1 MSQFNSPSKSSTA
14 TTNKEGAKAYA
25 LSPEL
30 ALYTMV
36 VTTALGGKFYESAD
50 DRVERVRSV
59 LPQVDP
65 EFVAKLAVYARSQMH
80 LRSIPLVLLVEL
92 AKIHSGDSLVSKAT
106 AKTIQR
112 ADEITELLAYYQIAN
127 ERTDAKKLN
136 KLSNQLYKGIK
147 RAFNNFDEYQFAKYD
162 REGQVKLR
170 DALFLAHP
178 KAGTSEEQQ
187 VFDRLAKGELST
199 PYTWEVELSKAGQD
213 GKDKKKVWEELI
225 ESGKVG
231 YMALLRNLRNILEA
245 DVGGKALEKVCATL
259 SDPEQVRKSKQ
270 LPFRFLSAYR
280 EIKEVGSPKATAV
293 LSDLEKA
300 VITTSENIK
309 GYDTDTTVLIACDV
323 SGSMQSTISPKSK
336 VTNYDIGLMLG
347 MLLQNRCRSVITGM
361 FGDIFKVVQLPQN
374 QILAGADELHR
385 REGEVGYST
394 NGYEVIKY
402 LIDSEQKVDKVMMFT
417 DCQMWDSTYRDAHIQ
432 EYWSEYKKMNPDAK
446 LYLFDLAGYGDTPL
460 SIHQEGVYCI
470 AGWSDKVFDVL
481 HAIDTG
487 GSAVETI
494 QSIDL

>member
-1 MSQFNSPSKSSTA
+1 
-14 TTNKEGAKAYA
+14 
-25 LSPEL
+25 
-30 ALYTMV
+30 
-36 VTTALGGKFYESAD
+36 
-50 DRVERVRSV
+50 
-59 LPQVDP
+59 
-65 EFVAKLAVYARSQMH
+65 
-80 LRSIPLVLLVEL
+80 
-92 AKIHSGDSLVSKAT
+92 
-106 AKTIQR
+106 
-112 ADEITELLAYYQIAN
+112 
-127 ERTDAKKLN
+127 
-136 KLSNQLYKGIK
+136 
-147 RAFNNFDEYQFAKYD
+147 
-162 REGQVKLR
+162 VKLR